1 MYQPIPIIL
10 LAAMGVALT
19 NSASPG
25 AESATF
31 ERDVLPILTAHCM
44 GCHGGLKQKG
54 DLDLRSIP
62 AMLKGG
68 KSGPAVKAGDVDGS
82 PLWEMIESGEMPK
95 GEKKLTAAEKDVLRR
110 WIAAKLPTVK
120 KDRDDAAALNGDGSH
135 APHEVAA
142 AIDAQIEAVLKRDHL
157 AAAGR
162 AADADA
168 EFLRRIYLD
177 LTGRV
182 PTAAQAAAFLDDAA
196 SDKRSKLIDALL
208 ASPQFGEQLG
218 RTWRDW
224 IAPPELPSDPNSGK
238 QPVNETR
245 ALGKWLG
252 DRFNAGDSWDK
263 IARAII
269 GVEGELKNNPQLV
282 ALGLMGEAGKTSPA
296 GSARGVASLFMG
308 VQFQCAQCHDDP
320 YRVLSQDEFWQL
332 AAFFK
337 KANGDFNKLYEVPPP
352 PKPDPKKPE
361 DPNKKP
367 KPVDPAT
374 IGTIDI
380 PKSAF
385 KNVGKRVPAK
395 LPGGDYIK
403 PDGDTPMRPAL
414 LDWLT
419 AKDNPYFA
427 RAFVNRTW
435 FYFFNRGIVHPV
447 DDMRDLN
454 PPSHPGLLDLLERE
468 FKASNY
474 DVKHLVRCI
483 CNSQAYQRSSKPVA
497 GENEAQAVT
506 LVASFGR
513 MPARVM
519 TADQLYDSLKLAYGD
534 PRLDLRSIDPK
545 DGNTN
550 GESAAVGDEYLE
562 FQRKFCTN
570 EEDAADFTHGI
581 PQMLAMLNHP
591 RLLAGGPMLAAYA
604 KVPYTPI
611 DKEGKPGKTVPAPKG
626 DAPPPATVIEWLY
639 LSTLSRRPTA
649 EEAGD
654 ALTYVTGAKTPAEA
668 YAGVLWMLVNR
679 SEFML
684 VR

>member
-1 MYQPIPIIL
+1 MNHKPFIFI
-10 LAAMGVALT
+10 AAGLVTMVTA
-19 NSASPG
+19 SAPAG
-25 AESATF
+25 AEQVTF
-31 ERDVLPILTAHCM
+31 ERDVLPILTSNCL

-68 KSGPAVKAGDVDGS
+68 KSGSAVKAGDIEGS
-82 PLWEMIESGEMPK
+82 LLWEMVESGEMPPTQ
-95 GEKKLTAAEKDVLRR
+95 KKLTAADKEVMRR
-110 WIAAKLPTVK
+110 WIAAKLPRVQQGG
-120 KDRDDAAALNGDGSH
+120 DEAAVLSGDASHDPNEVAMAIDVQIDAA
-135 APHEVAA
+135 
-142 AIDAQIEAVLKRDHL
+142 IKRDKL
-157 AAAGR
+157 T
-162 AADADA
+162 AADRSSDA
-168 EFLRRIYLD
+168 EFVRRVYLD

-182 PTAAQAAAFLDDAA
+182 PTAEQAAAFLDEPA

-208 ASPQFGEQLG
+208 ASPQFGEQMG

-238 QPVNETR
+238 QPVSETR

-252 DRFNAGDSWDK
+252 ERFNAGDSWDK

-269 GVEGELKNNPQLV
+269 GVEGEIKNHPEVV
-282 ALGLMGEAGKTSPA
+282 ALGLMGEGGKTSPD

-308 VQFQCAQCHDDP
+308 VQIQCAQCHDDP
-320 YRVLSQDEFWQL
+320 YRVLSQEEFWQL

-337 KANGDFNKLYEVPPP
+337 KAEGGFSKVYEVPPP
-352 PKPDPKKPE
+352 PKPDPKKPQE
-361 DPNKKP
+361 PSKKP

-385 KNVGKRVPAK
+385 MNVGKRVAAR
-395 LPGGDYIK
+395 LPGGELVK
-403 PDGDTPMRPAL
+403 PTTDEPMRPPF

-447 DDMRDLN
+447 DDMRELN
-454 PPSHPGLLDLLERE
+454 PPSHPALLALLERE

-474 DVKHLVRCI
+474 DVKHLIRCI
-483 CNSQAYQRSSKPVA
+483 CNSQAYQRESRPIV
-497 GENEAQAVT
+497 GENETIAAA
-506 LVASFGR
+506 LVRSFGR

-534 PRLDLRSIDPK
+534 AKLDLRNHDPK
-545 DGNTN
+545 DGNAN

-570 EEDAADFTHGI
+570 EEDASDFTHGI

-591 RLLAGGPMLAAYA
+591 RLLTGGPTLAAFA
-604 KVPYTPI
+604 RLPYTPI
-611 DKEGKPGKTVPAPKG
+611 DKNGKPGKTVPAPVG
-626 DAPPPATVIEWLY
+626 AAPSPEKVVEWLY

-649 EEAGD
+649 EESGD
-654 ALTYVTGAKTPAEA
+654 ALAYVGQVKSPADA

-684 VR
+684 SR